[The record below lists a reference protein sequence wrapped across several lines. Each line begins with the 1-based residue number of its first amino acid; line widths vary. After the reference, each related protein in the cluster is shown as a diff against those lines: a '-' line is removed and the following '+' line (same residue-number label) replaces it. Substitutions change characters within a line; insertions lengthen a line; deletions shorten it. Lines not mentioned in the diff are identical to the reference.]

1 MEAIV
6 LPMFELSGG
15 VDSERSHMKQFIQ
28 GKSHLDNEETYP
40 TPKKTIIESEEIED
54 NLDDKSDLFD
64 EDTDSFTN

>member
-28 GKSHLDNEETYP
+28 GKSHLDNEE
-40 TPKKTIIESEEIED
+40 IED